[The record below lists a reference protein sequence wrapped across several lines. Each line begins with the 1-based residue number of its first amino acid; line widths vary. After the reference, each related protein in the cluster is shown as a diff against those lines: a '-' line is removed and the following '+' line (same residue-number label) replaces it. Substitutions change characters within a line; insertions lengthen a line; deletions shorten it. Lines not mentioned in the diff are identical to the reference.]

1 MDTYYEPVQKGEDY
15 WVYAELKGKELHL
28 HVGNS
33 MVRMFNLTQLPDHI
47 RSQLAMIHTQD
58 WKELMWVTVREIA
71 FPSWYPEQ
79 YKDIGWMLSADEYVL
94 VLPEEVLE
102 ELRGEVS
109 RG

>member
-1 MDTYYEPVQKGEDY
+1 MDSYEPIEREDCY
-15 WVYAELKGKELHL
+15 WVYAKQKGEELHIY
-28 HVGNS
+28 VGNS
-33 MVRMFNLTQLPDHI
+33 LTRMYNLTGLPDHI

-58 WKELMWVTVREIA
+58 WKQFMWVRVREIA

-79 YKDIGWMLSADEYVL
+79 YEDIGWMLSADEYVL